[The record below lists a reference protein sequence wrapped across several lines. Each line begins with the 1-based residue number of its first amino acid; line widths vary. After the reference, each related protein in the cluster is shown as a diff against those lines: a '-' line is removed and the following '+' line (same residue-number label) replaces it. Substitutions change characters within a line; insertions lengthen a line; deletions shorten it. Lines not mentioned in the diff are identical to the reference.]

1 MISQILKRIWGVQI
15 LAPQI
20 RSLIA
25 PHYHCKIHKIR
36 LYSSTSDT
44 KVPNGSEKDT
54 DLLFDLGGINAI
66 NAENGGS
73 TKTKVPKSKK
83 NDSVELESKH
93 LVGKPNEAAKK
104 LDLPK
109 EKKKR
114 TFEQLKYHD
123 VSLNLTYIK
132 LPFEHPEFSQ
142 LMLRLKSRKYRAK
155 DNLLL
160 IEGRRL
166 TLDAI
171 DAGLK
176 IQYMIFSNTKQV
188 EEIRNKLDD
197 AFTQKSTIFRV
208 PHNDLSFW
216 STLMTCPGLITVF
229 EKPKDMDSVWRNVKT
244 TLHTAVDESGE
255 EIFENKEENLIKSNQ
270 TLNDLPITLIC
281 DQIREPNNL
290 GAIIRSCAALPC
302 AKVILLKGCTDPW
315 DVKALRGGCGSQFRV
330 PIIGPIEWEELG
342 QYLPPAKELSVFV
355 ADTKVNSPIPIAQ
368 PWDDFEHSRK
378 QNNIKRFKAKP
389 YSSITFSK
397 CKNIA
402 LIVGGETE
410 GVSSH
415 AIDFMHAVAKQRLE
429 SKTDAGDQ
437 NNESFESQID
447 DIPENSIVQIPLGNG
462 VESLNATIATSIL
475 LFEMRK
481 QLIGV

>member
-1 MISQILKRIWGVQI
+1 MISQVLSRLRGVRV

-20 RSLIA
+20 RNLIA
-25 PHYHCKIHKIR
+25 PNYPYQIQRIR

-44 KVPNGSEKDT
+44 KAPKQSEKDT
-54 DLLFDLGGINAI
+54 DLLFDLGGANIV

-73 TKTKVPKSKK
+73 RKTKVKKSKK
-83 NDSVELESKH
+83 NDSVEPDDEKLE
-93 LVGKPNEAAKK
+93 GKQNEASKK
-104 LDLPK
+104 VEFPR

-114 TFEQLKYHD
+114 TFEQLKYYD
-123 VSLNLTYIK
+123 VTLNLTYIK
-132 LPFEHPEFSQ
+132 LPFEHPEFSK
-142 LMLRLKSRKYRAK
+142 LMVRLKSRKLRTK

-171 DAGLK
+171 DAGMK
-176 IQYMIFSNTKQV
+176 IKYMLFSNIKQV

-197 AFTQKSTIFRV
+197 AFTEKATIFRV

-216 STLMTCPGLITVF
+216 STLTTCPGLITVF
-229 EKPKDMDSVWRNVKT
+229 EKPTDMDSIWCNVKKG
-244 TLHTAVDESGE
+244 LHAAADDSGE
-255 EIFENKEENLIKSNQ
+255 EISENNEENRIEHDQSL
-270 TLNDLPITLIC
+270 TDLPITLIC

-315 DVKALRGGCGSQFRV
+315 DVKALRGGCGAQFRV

-342 QYLPPAKELSVFV
+342 EHLPPANQLSVFV
-355 ADTKVNSPIPIAQ
+355 ADTKVVSAIPVAE
-368 PWDDFEHSRK
+368 PWDSFEHSRK
-378 QNNIKRFKAKP
+378 QNNMKHFKAKP
-389 YSSITFSK
+389 YSSIAFSK

-415 AIDFMHAVAKQRLE
+415 AIDFMNAVSKQSLE
-429 SKTDAGDQ
+429 STTDADDQ
-437 NNESFESQID
+437 HNESAKSQIEN
-447 DIPENSIVQIPLGNG
+447 IPENSIVKIPIGNG

>member
-1 MISQILKRIWGVQI
+1 MFSQILNRFRGIQI

-20 RSLIA
+20 RNLIV
-25 PHYHCKIHKIR
+25 PHYHYQIDKIR
-36 LYSSTSDT
+36 LYSSASDT
-44 KVPNGSEKDT
+44 KAPKQSEKDA
-54 DLLFDLGGINAI
+54 DLLFDLGGTNFA
-66 NAENGGS
+66 NTGNGGS
-73 TKTKVPKSKK
+73 TKKVNKSKK
-83 NDSVELESKH
+83 NDSVELENKRN
-93 LVGKPNEAAKK
+93 VDKPNAAAKK
-104 LDLPK
+104 VELPK

-132 LPFEHPEFSQ
+132 LPFEHPEFHQ
-142 LMLRLKSRKYRAK
+142 LMLRLKSRKHRTNN
-155 DNLLL
+155 NLLL

-171 DAGLK
+171 NAGLK
-176 IQYMIFSNTKQV
+176 IEYMLFSNVKQV

-197 AFTQKSTIFRV
+197 AFIEKSTIFRV

-216 STLMTCPGLITVF
+216 STLTTCPGLITIF
-229 EKPKDMDSVWRNVKT
+229 EKPKDMDSVWRNVKK
-244 TLHTAVDESGE
+244 TLHAASDESGE
-255 EIFENKEENLIKSNQ
+255 EKSEHNEENLMKSNQ
-270 TLNDLPITLIC
+270 TLNDLPIILIC

-342 QYLPPAKELSVFV
+342 QHLPPPNELSVFV
-355 ADTKVNSPIPIAQ
+355 ADTKVESPIPVAE
-368 PWDDFEHSRK
+368 PWDSFEHVRK

-415 AIDFMHAVAKQRLE
+415 AIDFMNAVSKQSLE
-429 SKTDAGDQ
+429 SVTDADDQ
-437 NNESFESQID
+437 SNESAESQID
-447 DIPENSIVQIPLGNG
+447 NIPENSIVQIPLGNG